1 MRYVLEHYSRD
12 DFDGDLTNKQYD
24 LTNNLTINRIV
35 DDSKFLHC
43 FFAELC
49 IVNQT
54 NKQNKKVMKKK
65 VENKQ
70 EVKRIT
76 ILLRT
81 MVNGYSLEVNN
92 EGYMYFNA
100 QSLLEGFMVHVG
112 LERLESMTKEEI
124 KEMLNSL
131 KDGSAVKKLQAEV
144 TELKALVD
152 DQKKQIRDLK
162 KTIKELNEN

>member
-1 MRYVLEHYSRD
+1 MAQRKEKNVEK
-12 DFDGDLTNKQYD
+12 KQP
-24 LTNNLTINRIV
+24 
-35 DDSKFLHC
+35 
-43 FFAELC
+43 
-49 IVNQT
+49 
-54 NKQNKKVMKKK
+54 
-65 VENKQ
+65 
-70 EVKRIT
+70 KRLA

-81 MVNGYSLEVNN
+81 MLNGYMLEVNN

-100 QSLLEGFMVHVG
+100 QSLLEGFLVHVG
-112 LERLESMTKEEI
+112 MERLEAMTKEEI

-162 KTIKELNEN
+162 KTIKTLNIEHY